1 MRTIVI
7 TGASDGIGAAAA
19 EQLAEPQTRLV
30 IVGRSPAK
38 TQAVAERTGAEY
50 HIADFTRLDEVRALA
65 ETLLAR
71 HDRIEVLANNA
82 GGLFSGPELTADG
95 FEKTFQV
102 NHLAPFLLTHL
113 LTDRL
118 LSSRATVVAT
128 SSIASLIYSR
138 LDLADIQTMH
148 PYRPNRAYGNAKLA
162 NILFTKGLHARFGQ
176 QGLSA
181 VAFHPGAVATNFASE
196 TSSYLRQVYHGLL
209 QRFLVSPEQGGAN
222 LVHFINGR
230 PGIDWE
236 SGGFYNDRRRPG
248 RTSSRAG
255 DPEVV
260 RRHWQI
266 SADLLGLGR

>member
-1 MRTIVI
+1 MPTIVL

-19 EQLAEPQTRLV
+19 EQLAEPGTDLV

-50 HIADFTRLDEVRALA
+50 HIADFTRLDEIRGLA
-65 ETLLAR
+65 ESLLER
-71 HDRIEVLANNA
+71 HDRIDVLANNA
-82 GGLFSGPELTADG
+82 GGLFSGPEFTEDG

-113 LTDRL
+113 LADRL

-128 SSIASLIYSR
+128 SSIASSAFSR
-138 LDLADIQTMH
+138 LDLADIQTLH

-162 NILFTKGLHARFGQ
+162 NILFTKELHARFGR

-209 QRFLVSPEQGGAN
+209 QRFLVSPERGGAN
-222 LVHFINGR
+222 LAHFISGR

-236 SGGFYNDRRRPG
+236 SGGYYNDRRRPG
-248 RTSSRAG
+248 RTNRRAAE
-255 DPEVV
+255 PEVV

-266 SADLLGLGR
+266 GADLLGL